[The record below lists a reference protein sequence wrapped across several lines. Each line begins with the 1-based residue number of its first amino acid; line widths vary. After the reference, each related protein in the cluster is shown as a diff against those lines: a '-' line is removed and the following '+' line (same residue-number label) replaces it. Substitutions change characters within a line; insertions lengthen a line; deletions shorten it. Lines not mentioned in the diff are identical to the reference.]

1 MHWRRTA
8 PVQPVGAL
16 LLRGMDCVDRA
27 FTALAGKSDLFRSLS
42 LEFGDD
48 WIVVFASVLE
58 GEGDDEPVKILPTL
72 ADATPLHEEA
82 KGWWLPVGIVFGVP
96 DHAQA
101 WLCDALCAEHGFAP
115 PVIIAPYF
123 EAEAETADQADIY
136 LIRQPR
142 PFGDF
147 KL

>member
-16 LLRGMDCVDRA
+16 LLRGIDCVDRA
-27 FTALAGKSDLFRSLS
+27 FTALAGKSDLFRSLTV
-42 LEFGDD
+42 EYGDD
-48 WIVVFASVLE
+48 WIVVFASVLA

-72 ADATPLHEEA
+72 ADAIPLYEEA
-82 KGWWLPVGIVFGVP
+82 KSWWLPVGMALGTP
-96 DHAQA
+96 YHAQA
-101 WLCDALCAEHGFAP
+101 SLREALCAEHGFTP
-115 PVIIAPYF
+115 PVIIAPRF
-123 EAEAETADQADIY
+123 EGEAETADHADIY

-147 KL
+147 QL